1 MPRPS
6 FHLLDNSTQGSSQAE
21 SEERPALSVTGRQA
35 VIKITVLNIHPD
47 YFQTRLILPEQIA
60 NLYFDGSIDTQKAG
74 NMILQA
80 AKQDDGFGKIVN
92 DLIMLGE
99 SIFSQGQ
106 IEPITGS
113 FKDREFYIETG
124 ERRFWGT
131 VLYNLLQNN
140 DLKDVF
146 LKCIAVEAP
155 SRLRQILENEQSSP
169 PNSIT
174 RARSIAG
181 IILLNHGIEPEP
193 NENRHNYYRKISKIK
208 ITDDDWALIES
219 QLNIK
224 RRLGYYYVAMLSLP
238 NDLLEIVNNY
248 NVSERALR
256 DYLRLPEEQIREI
269 LNHIIEISNSEEE
282 VNKSTTTPKKTNS
295 QRIHNIIPS
304 QKVAAKFYRELFGLY
319 SGKAKYQVED
329 LALDLCDASRGH
341 IDDVISTLEVL
352 VNAMKSKKREL

>member
-124 ERRFWGT
+124 ERRF
-131 VLYNLLQNN
+131 
-140 DLKDVF
+140 
-146 LKCIAVEAP
+146 
-155 SRLRQILENEQSSP
+155 
-169 PNSIT
+169 
-174 RARSIAG
+174 
-181 IILLNHGIEPEP
+181 
-193 NENRHNYYRKISKIK
+193 
-208 ITDDDWALIES
+208 
-219 QLNIK
+219 
-224 RRLGYYYVAMLSLP
+224 
-238 NDLLEIVNNY
+238 
-248 NVSERALR
+248 
-256 DYLRLPEEQIREI
+256 
-269 LNHIIEISNSEEE
+269 
-282 VNKSTTTPKKTNS
+282 
-295 QRIHNIIPS
+295 
-304 QKVAAKFYRELFGLY
+304 
-319 SGKAKYQVED
+319 
-329 LALDLCDASRGH
+329 
-341 IDDVISTLEVL
+341 
-352 VNAMKSKKREL
+352 